1 MLALDAVHADKRTKQ
16 FRQYDNVSNH
26 TANDML
32 RAPELVRFWHFQ
44 QPVMRQQEAPGS
56 KKYVATTCNKP
67 QPGKIS
73 HVGELSLGHATADHN
88 ATCFRVERH

>member
-16 FRQYDNVSNH
+16 FRQYDNVSKH
-26 TANDML
+26 TANHML
-32 RAPELVRFWHFQ
+32 TARQLVQFWHFQ
-44 QPVMRQQEAPGS
+44 QPVMGQQEAPGS
-56 KKYVATTCNKP
+56 KTYVTTTRNKP

-88 ATCFRVERH
+88 ATCFKG